1 MKKRM
6 LIIGIRMNAAGTEKS
21 FLSFS
26 KYIDYEKYDV
36 ELLLASKT
44 GEFLKFVPP
53 QIKITTMGKWGWI
66 FDITKDNA
74 VSLITKNVIKKNPFF
89 AFSLVPYII
98 KMKRGG
104 VSRLYAAN
112 RLWVKLMKKM
122 PIREEEY
129 DIALA
134 YWGDH
139 TMFYMV
145 DKVNAK
151 KKISWL
157 HFDYDEPPRED
168 ALYLPYFEKN
178 DKIVTVSNEIKNSVI
193 KKFPSLESK
202 TVVIENLID
211 EDDIKRKAKEETDFV
226 GDFDGIKILSIGR
239 LCEQKGFD
247 LAIPAVARLFR
258 EGENVRYYIIGE
270 GSGEYKQ
277 KLIDAVRENGAEDY
291 VRFLP
296 RTDNPYKYMARCDI
310 YLQPSRHEG
319 KPISVEEAKVLC
331 LPICVTE
338 YKSAREQLGDGSL
351 GFICEISEEGIYN
364 GLKTLLSDK
373 DKREGYKS
381 ALSKIE
387 RRENNDIFERLD

>member
-1 MKKRM
+1 M

-277 KLIDAVRENGAEDY
+277 KLLDTARENGAEDY

-387 RRENNDIFERLD
+387 RRENNDIFERVD

>member
-202 TVVIENLID
+202 TVVIENVID

-277 KLIDAVRENGAEDY
+277 KLLDTARENGAEDC

-296 RTDNPYKYMARCDI
+296 QTDNPYKYMARCDI

-387 RRENNDIFERLD
+387 RRENNDIFERVD

>member
-168 ALYLPYFEKN
+168 ALYLPYFDKN

-202 TVVIENLID
+202 TVVIENVID
-211 EDDIKRKAKEETDFV
+211 EDDIKRKAKEDSDFV
-226 GDFDGIKILSIGR
+226 GDFDGIKILSVGR

-277 KLIDAVRENGAEDY
+277 KLLDTARENGAEDY

-351 GFICEISEEGIYN
+351 GYICEISEEGIYN
-364 GLKTLLSDK
+364 GLKTLLHDK
-373 DKREGYKS
+373 DKREGYRT

-387 RRENNDIFERLD
+387 KRENNDIFERLD

>member
-1 MKKRM
+1 M
-6 LIIGIRMNAAGTEKS
+6 LIVGIHMNAAGTEKS

-53 QIKITTMGKWGWI
+53 QIKITDMGKWSWI

-74 VSLITKNVIKKNPFF
+74 ASLITKNVIKKNPFF

-122 PIREEEY
+122 PVREEEY

-139 TMFYMV
+139 TMFYTV
-145 DKVNAK
+145 DKVKAK

-168 ALYLPYFEKN
+168 ALYLPYFEKS

-202 TVVIENLID
+202 TVVVENVID
-211 EDDIKRKAKEETDFV
+211 KDDINRKAGEKTDFCD
-226 GDFDGIKILSIGR
+226 DFDGVKILSIGR

-247 LAIPAVARLFR
+247 LAIPAVARLFC
-258 EGENVRYYIIGE
+258 EGENLRYYIIGE
-270 GSGEYKQ
+270 GSREYRQ
-277 KLIDAVRENGAEDY
+277 KLLDIARKNGAEEC

-296 RTDNPYKYMARCDI
+296 QTDNPYKYMARCDI

-364 GLKTLLSDK
+364 GLKTILHDK
-373 DKREGYKS
+373 EKIEGYKS
-381 ALSKIE
+381 ALSKIAK
-387 RRENNDIFERLD
+387 RENNDIFERLD

>member
-1 MKKRM
+1 M

-53 QIKITTMGKWGWI
+53 QIKITDMGKWGWI

-74 VSLITKNVIKKNPFF
+74 AALITKNVIKKNPFF

-122 PIREEEY
+122 PVREEEY

-168 ALYLPYFEKN
+168 ALYLPYFEKS

-202 TVVIENLID
+202 TVVIENVID
-211 EDDIKRKAKEETDFV
+211 KDDINRKAGEKTDFCD
-226 GDFDGIKILSIGR
+226 DFDGVKILSIGR

-247 LAIPAVARLFR
+247 LAIPAVARLFC
-258 EGENVRYYIIGE
+258 EGENLRYYIIGE
-270 GSGEYKQ
+270 GSGEYRQ
-277 KLIDAVRENGAEDY
+277 KLLDIARENGTEEC

-296 RTDNPYKYMARCDI
+296 QTDNPYKYMARCDI

-351 GFICEISEEGIYN
+351 GYICEISEDGIYN
-364 GLKTLLSDK
+364 GLKTLLRDK
-373 DKREGYKS
+373 DKREEYRT
-381 ALSKIE
+381 ALSKVE
-387 RRENNDIFERLD
+387 KRENGDIFGRLC

>member
-53 QIKITTMGKWGWI
+53 QIKITDMGKWSWI

-74 VSLITKNVIKKNPFF
+74 AAFITKNVIKKNPFF

-122 PIREEEY
+122 PVREEEY

-139 TMFYMV
+139 TMFYML

-202 TVVIENLID
+202 TVVIENVID
-211 EDDIKRKAKEETDFV
+211 EDDIKRKAKEEADFAC
-226 GDFDGIKILSIGR
+226 DFDGVKILSIGR

-277 KLIDAVRENGAEDY
+277 KLLDTARENGAEDC

-364 GLKTLLSDK
+364 GLKTILHDK
-373 DKREGYKS
+373 EKIEGYKS
-381 ALSKIE
+381 ALSKIAK
-387 RRENNDIFERLD
+387 RENNDIFERLD

>member
-6 LIIGIRMNAAGTEKS
+6 LIIGIHMNAAGTEKS

-44 GEFLKFVPP
+44 GEFLKFVPS
-53 QIKITTMGKWGWI
+53 QIKITDMGKCGWI

-122 PIREEEY
+122 PVREEEY

-139 TMFYMV
+139 TMFYTV

-202 TVVIENLID
+202 TVVIENVID

-277 KLIDAVRENGAEDY
+277 KLLDTVRENGAEDY

-364 GLKTLLSDK
+364 GLKTLLHDK
-373 DKREGYKS
+373 DKREEYRT

-387 RRENNDIFERLD
+387 KRENNDIFERLD

>member
-1 MKKRM
+1 M
-6 LIIGIRMNAAGTEKS
+6 LIVGIRMNAAGTEKS

-26 KYIDYEKYDV
+26 KHIDYERYDV

-277 KLIDAVRENGAEDY
+277 KLLDTVRENGAEDY

-387 RRENNDIFERLD
+387 RRENNDIFERVD

>member
-53 QIKITTMGKWGWI
+53 QIKITDMGKWGWI

-168 ALYLPYFEKN
+168 ALYLLYFDKN

-202 TVVIENLID
+202 TVVIENVID
-211 EDDIKRKAKEETDFV
+211 EDDIKRKAKEESDFV
-226 GDFDGIKILSIGR
+226 GDFDGIKILSVGR

-277 KLIDAVRENGAEDY
+277 KLLDTARENGAEDY

-338 YKSAREQLGDGSL
+338 YKSAREQLRDGSL

-387 RRENNDIFERLD
+387 RRENNDIFERVD

>member
-277 KLIDAVRENGAEDY
+277 KLLDTARENGAEDY

-387 RRENNDIFERLD
+387 RRENNDIFERVD

>member
-1 MKKRM
+1 M
-6 LIIGIRMNAAGTEKS
+6 LIVGIHMNSAGTEKS

-26 KYIDYEKYDV
+26 KHIDYEKYDV

-44 GEFLKFVPP
+44 GDFLKFVPP
-53 QIKITTMGKWGWI
+53 QIKITDMGKWGWI

-74 VSLITKNVIKKNPFF
+74 VSLITKNVIRKNPFF
-89 AFSLVPYII
+89 AFSLLPYAI

-122 PIREEEY
+122 PVREKEY

-139 TMFYMV
+139 TMFYTV
-145 DKVNAK
+145 DKVKAK

-168 ALYLPYFEKN
+168 ALYLPYFEKS

-202 TVVIENLID
+202 TVVIENVID
-211 EDDIKRKAKEETDFV
+211 KDDINRKAEEKTDFCD
-226 GDFDGIKILSIGR
+226 DFGGVKILSIGR

-247 LAIPAVARLFR
+247 LAIPAVARLFC
-258 EGENVRYYIIGE
+258 EGENLRYYIIGE
-270 GSGEYKQ
+270 GSGEYRQ
-277 KLIDAVRENGAEDY
+277 KLLDIARENGAEEC

-296 RTDNPYKYMARCDI
+296 QTDNPYKYMARCDI

-338 YKSAREQLGDGSL
+338 YKSAREQLGDGRL
-351 GFICEISEEGIYN
+351 GYICEISEDGIYN
-364 GLKTLLSDK
+364 GLKTLLRDK
-373 DKREGYKS
+373 DKREEYRT
-381 ALSKIE
+381 ALSKVE
-387 RRENNDIFERLD
+387 KRENGDIFGRLC

>member
-1 MKKRM
+1 M

-168 ALYLPYFEKN
+168 ALYLPYFDKN

-202 TVVIENLID
+202 TVVIENVID
-211 EDDIKRKAKEETDFV
+211 EDDIKRKAKEDSDFV
-226 GDFDGIKILSIGR
+226 GDFDGIKILSVGR

-277 KLIDAVRENGAEDY
+277 KLLDTARENGAEDY

-351 GFICEISEEGIYN
+351 GYICEISEEGIYN
-364 GLKTLLSDK
+364 GLKTLLHDK
-373 DKREGYKS
+373 DKREGYRT

-387 RRENNDIFERLD
+387 KRENNDIFERLD

>member
-6 LIIGIRMNAAGTEKS
+6 LIVGIRMNAAGTEKS

-26 KYIDYEKYDV
+26 KHIDYERYDV

-277 KLIDAVRENGAEDY
+277 KLLDTVRENGAEDY

-387 RRENNDIFERLD
+387 RRENNDIFERVD